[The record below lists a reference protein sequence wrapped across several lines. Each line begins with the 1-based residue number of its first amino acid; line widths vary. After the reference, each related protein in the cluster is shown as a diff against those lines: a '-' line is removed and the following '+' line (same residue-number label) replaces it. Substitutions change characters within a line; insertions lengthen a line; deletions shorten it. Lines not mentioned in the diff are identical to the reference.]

1 MFPLSSQLG
10 SFDRGRWLMAT
21 LPNGRLAQSPRILDP
36 GPTVTIGV
44 T

>member
-1 MFPLSSQLG
+1 
-10 SFDRGRWLMAT
+10 MAT

-36 GPTVTIGV
+36 GPTVTIIVTIGV